1 MYEQPKTSAVG
12 RIVWFIISLL
22 IIAGIVWLILWFFF
36 WRQPSAKTTETSKGT
51 TQSTKQSGSST
62 SSDKGSSSSS
72 AGSSSSSTTGSSSMP
87 TSLGQV
93 VEETSSGTGT
103 SPTTTLVNTGP
114 GDIVTPI
121 VVAVIGGVAFYQIR
135 LRRRFVSEVE

>member
-36 WRQPSAKTTETSKGT
+36 WREPAPKSSSTSTSTGQSAQ
-51 TQSTKQSGSST
+51 QSDT
-62 SSDKGSSSSS
+62 SSDKST
-72 AGSSSSSTTGSSSMP
+72 SSTTNSSSNSSASTP

-93 VEETSSGTGT
+93 VEETSDGAA
-103 SPTTTLVNTGP
+103 TLVNTGP
-114 GDIVTPI
+114 GDVVTPI
-121 VVAVIGGVAFYQIR
+121 VIAVAAGALFYEIR
-135 LRRRFVSEVE
+135 LRRKFVPDVE